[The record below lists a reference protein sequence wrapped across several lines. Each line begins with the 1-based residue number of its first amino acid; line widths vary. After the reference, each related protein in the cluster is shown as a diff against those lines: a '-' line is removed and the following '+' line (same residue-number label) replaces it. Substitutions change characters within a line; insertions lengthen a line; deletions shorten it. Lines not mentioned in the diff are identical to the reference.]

1 MANHKIL
8 VAVDLSH
15 GDRLVAPHLNAAA
28 ITVVDQAVEF
38 AAQTGAAVTFFTALD
53 LSPYTLGV
61 MEDHPEQKV
70 EVEALANQAL
80 QKLVV
85 QARAHGVAGHVD
97 AKIVYGK
104 SWLEVIKEAQTHSYT
119 LIMAGTRGLK
129 GVEGFLLGST
139 GSKLVRNAPCPVWVA
154 RPHVPGKVRKVLV
167 ATDLKP
173 IGNELTRWGAQIA
186 AAQKGELHIVHA
198 LEYPWDSTLETD
210 PHKDAYRER
219 TRQAASDH
227 LDALLKETAV
237 AQLAIPAKTHL
248 KEELAEDAI
257 LNLIQSEQIDLLVMA
272 TVSHSGIVGLLLG
285 NTAER
290 LLPQIPCSLL
300 TIKPVGFQSPI
311 V

>member
-1 MANHKIL
+1 MADHKIL

-28 ITVVDQAVEF
+28 KTVVDQAVEF
-38 AAQTGAAVTFFTALD
+38 AAQSGADVTFFTSLD

-80 QKLVV
+80 QKLVA
-85 QARAHGVAGHVD
+85 QARAQGVAGHVD
-97 AKIVYGK
+97 AKFVYGK
-104 SWLEVIKEAQTHSYT
+104 SWVEVIKEAQAQPYT
-119 LIMAGTRGLK
+119 MLVAGTRGLK
-129 GVEGFLLGST
+129 GIEGFLLGST

-173 IGNELTRWGAQIA
+173 IGDELVRMGAQVA
-186 AAQKGELHIVHA
+186 AAQNGELHIVHA
-198 LEYPWDSTLETD
+198 LEYPWDSTLESD
-210 PHKDAYRER
+210 PRKDAYRQR
-219 TRQAASDH
+219 TRQSATDQ
-227 LDALLKETAV
+227 LEALVKLPEV
-237 AQLAIPAKTHL
+237 AKLSIPAKIHL

-257 LNLIQSEQIDLLVMA
+257 LNLIKSEQIDLLVMA

-311 V
+311 T